1 MLITFAIMKKLHPN
15 QEKLIDI
22 LRINIDNPL
31 TMIELMEE
39 LNVASTS
46 VVHHHIV
53 QLEKKGYLKRNPSNP
68 RDYQL
73 LEDPEKPITYINQY
87 GLAECGANGSILDG
101 NPIDRIPIASK
112 LLKFPS
118 DDAFIVI
125 AKGDSMEPE
134 IKQGDYII
142 AQRKSTASNGDI
154 IVCVNQEV
162 AIIKTYFKNDK
173 QVILHSIN
181 SIKHKP
187 FIANVDFKIEGI
199 VRNIIK
205 YS

>member
-1 MLITFAIMKKLHPN
+1 MLTTFAIMKQLHPN
-15 QEKLIDI
+15 QEKLINI

-31 TMIELMEE
+31 TMFELMGE
-39 LNVASTS
+39 LDVASTS

-87 GLAECGANGSILDG
+87 GLAECGPNGSVLDG

-112 LLKFPS
+112 LIKFPTE
-118 DDAFIVI
+118 DAFIVI
-125 AKGDSMEPE
+125 AKGDSMEPV
-134 IKQGDYII
+134 ISQGDYII
-142 AQRKSTASNGDI
+142 AQKKSTASNGDI
-154 IVCVNQEV
+154 IICVNDEK
-162 AIIKTYFKNDK
+162 AIIKTYSINGNT
-173 QVILHSIN
+173 VILHSLN
-181 SIKHKP
+181 SNKHQP
-187 FIANVDFKIEGI
+187 FVANEDFRIEGI

>member
-1 MLITFAIMKKLHPN
+1 MKKLHQN
-15 QEKLIDI
+15 QTKLIQI
-22 LRINIDNPL
+22 LRENRDNPL
-31 TMIELMEE
+31 TMIELMDE

-53 QLEKKGYLKRNPSNP
+53 QLEKKGFLKRNPSNP

-87 GLAECGANGSILDG
+87 GLVECGPDGSILDG
-101 NPIDRIPIASK
+101 NPLDRLPIASR

-118 DDAFIVI
+118 DEAFMVI
-125 AKGDSMEPE
+125 AKGDSMKPYVSP
-134 IKQGDYII
+134 GDYLIVQKNSI
-142 AQRKSTASNGDI
+142 PKNGDT
-154 IVCVNQEV
+154 IVCINQQK
-162 AIIKTYFKNDK
+162 AIVKTFYKNDGK
-173 QVILHSIN
+173 VILHSQN
-181 SIKHKP
+181 SDFKP
-187 FIANVDFKIEGI
+187 FLADEDFRVEGV

>member
-1 MLITFAIMKKLHPN
+1 MKKLHPN
-15 QEKLIDI
+15 QVKLINI
-22 LRINIDNPL
+22 LRKNIDNPL
-31 TMIELMEE
+31 TMLELMGE
-39 LNVASTS
+39 LDVASTS

-68 RDYQL
+68 KDYQL
-73 LEDPEKPITYINQY
+73 LQDPEKPITYINHY
-87 GLAECGANGSILDG
+87 GLAECGADGSVLDG

-118 DDAFIVI
+118 EDAFIVI

-142 AQRKSTASNGDI
+142 AQKKPVASNGDI
-154 IVCVNQEV
+154 IVCVNDKK
-162 AIIKTYFKNDK
+162 AIIKTYSRNGDIE
-173 QVILHSIN
+173 ILHSIN
-181 SIKHKP
+181 SSKHQP
-187 FIANVDFKIEGI
+187 FVVNEDFKIEGI